1 MSDLRTTDAV
11 RGVDSEADNEGI
23 QRQRWSLASVDW
35 RSFGSSL
42 APAGAII
49 AIQLVFF
56 PLSLGLFLHGT
67 LIGGLTALIALGM
80 ALIYRTNRVLNFAQA
95 DLGVLPVVLF
105 AMLTTVWT
113 WSWPVAAVTSVLAA
127 LLMGIVVELA
137 IVRRF
142 SKTPRLLLMVATMG
156 LSQILAAL
164 AIFLPR
170 AFGQSTIS
178 TVSVPSPFE
187 FSAEIGGFIFHT
199 EALLAAIAIPVLA
212 LAMGWFLRRS
222 SIGLAIR
229 AAADSSARA
238 VSLGVPVKRLHT
250 VVWALASL
258 LSFVAVYLRA
268 GMLPGS
274 AATSIGFAVLLR
286 SLAALLIG
294 RLTNLVT
301 ISTTAIALGVLE
313 IGVGQNAESPDVINP
328 ILALVILA
336 ALVMPEVLRWFFR
349 RLGAS
354 RGRSGTRVDIAD
366 SSSWQAVEDV
376 RPIPSSL
383 ARLPVVRIAR
393 AGGFALLAAF
403 TLALPHFLSVDR
415 IFKASSLLAF
425 AVLALSVVVLTGWS
439 GQVSLGQMGFAA
451 IGVTV
456 GAKATADWGF
466 DLLLAFALTA
476 VVGAVVAVVVGLPAL
491 RLRGI
496 YLAVTT
502 LAFAVAVTSYIVN
515 PRFADWVPQ
524 GRIARPP
531 LLGRVDIDAELPFY
545 YVCVAVLVL
554 LLLGLRGIRHS
565 RTGRALIAMRDNE
578 AGAEAYSLSST
589 RIRLTAF
596 ALSGAIASLAGCLM
610 VHVSRGLPDQI
621 FNPYANLS
629 IFSMAVVGGVAAP
642 AGAVLG
648 ALYIQGSRWFLPLE
662 WQLLASGF
670 GILIVLLIMPG
681 GLGGLA
687 LRLRDMWLE
696 RVAAKH
702 GIDAAGIS
710 MTRLADD
717 AAGSSADDDD
727 GGGDSAGDD
736 AEPSPALVGSGGS

>member
-1 MSDLRTTDAV
+1 MNVLRNIATPTDEGGATASVRDLRAIG
-11 RGVDSEADNEGI
+11 R
-23 QRQRWSLASVDW
+23 SLAS
-35 RSFGSSL
+35 SL
-42 APAGAII
+42 GPAAGIVAL
-49 AIQLVFF
+49 QLVFF
-56 PLSLGLFLHGT
+56 PLSIGLFVHGV
-67 LIGGLTALIALGM
+67 LVGGLTALIALGM

-95 DLGVLPVVLF
+95 ELGVLPVVLM
-105 AMLTTVWT
+105 AMLTTA
-113 WSWPVAAVTSVLAA
+113 WSWPWPVAAVASLLAA
-127 LLMGIVVELA
+127 GLLGVVVELG

-142 SKTPRLLLMVATMG
+142 SKSPRLLLMVATMG
-156 LSQILAAL
+156 LSQVFAAL

-170 AFGQSTIS
+170 AFGRSTID
-178 TVSVPSPFE
+178 TVSVPPPFE
-187 FSAEIGGFIFHT
+187 FDWSIGTFHLGT
-199 EALLAAIAIPVLA
+199 EALLAVIVIPVAAVA
-212 LAMGWFLRRS
+212 LGWFLRRS

-250 VVWALASL
+250 VVWAVATV

-294 RLTNLVT
+294 RLTDLVT
-301 ISTTAIALGVLE
+301 IATTAIALGVLE
-313 IGVGQNAESPDVINP
+313 IGVAQNAESPDLINP
-328 ILALVILA
+328 LLAVVILVALVA
-336 ALVMPEVLRWFFR
+336 R
-349 RLGAS
+349 RRTS
-354 RGRSGTRVDIAD
+354 TRVDIAD

-376 RPIPSSL
+376 RPIPRAL
-383 ARLPVVRIAR
+383 ARLPVVRAAR
-393 AGGFALLAAF
+393 AGGLLLLTAF

-415 IFKASSLLAF
+415 IFKASSLIAF
-425 AVLALSVVVLTGWS
+425 AVLGLSIVVLTGWS

-451 IGVTV
+451 IGATV
-456 GAKATADWGF
+456 GSKATKDWGL
-466 DLLLAFALTA
+466 DLTLAFALTA
-476 VVGAVVAVVVGLPAL
+476 AVGALVAVAVGLPAL

-502 LAFAVAVTSYIVN
+502 LAFALAVTSYVVN

-524 GRIARPP
+524 GRVARPD
-531 LLGRVDIDAELPFY
+531 LLGQLDIDGELPFY

-554 LLLGLRGIRHS
+554 LLVGLRGVRHS
-565 RTGRALIAMRDNE
+565 RTGRAFIAMRDNE

-596 ALSGAIASLAGCLM
+596 AMSGAIASLAGCLM

-621 FNPYANLS
+621 FNPYANLG

-648 ALYIQGSRWFLPLE
+648 ALYVQGSRWFLPIE

-670 GILIVLLIMPG
+670 GTVLVLLVMPG

-687 LRLRDMWLE
+687 LRLRDLWLE

-702 GIDAAGIS
+702 GVDAAGIS
-710 MTRLADD
+710 MTRFEAGEAGEAAAADPS
-717 AAGSSADDDD
+717 GP
-727 GGGDSAGDD
+727 SAGRGDGSDD
-736 AEPSPALVGSGGS
+736 EPALVRTGGA